1 VRRHVCRA
9 EPRTAR
15 ARGRPWAQGPRP
27 PRVPT
32 RRAAKLR
39 PKKPGAARPHAP
51 SRAAQVRDGA
61 FPESRY
67 VSYAHMMLEL
77 TRSL

>member
-1 VRRHVCRA
+1 MA
-9 EPRTAR
+9 L
-15 ARGRPWAQGPRP
+15 P
-27 PRVPT
+27 PYPGLDM
-32 RRAAKLR
+32 AAS
-39 PKKPGAARPHAP
+39 GNGHAP